1 MRNDAR
7 PVGENSRE
15 HSPVPKDPFPPEG
28 PDRVTHDRQSH
39 IVNRRTE
46 EHVHRKDADTDPTL
60 PTNDSTLK
68 TRI

>member
-7 PVGENSRE
+7 PVGENSRD
-15 HSPVPKDPFPPEG
+15 HSPVPNDPSLPEG
-28 PDRVTHDRQSH
+28 RDRVTDDRQSH

-46 EHVHRKDADTDPTL
+46 ERVRRKDADTDPTM
-60 PTNDSTLK
+60 PTGDSTLK